1 MVSFEVRRLPKVP
14 AIALLLAAIPAVGF
28 GQLESSADEVL
39 ARLTDSIEETRQ
51 REGIHGAG
59 LIGPMTALAHYYQDR
74 NDPELAIAALQQA
87 RQVVRVNY
95 GLFSLEEAPLLQA
108 WIRAEQER
116 GNPEGAWDV
125 EQRLLNLVRRNLDD
139 VRVVPILRE
148 IGDRRLDILE
158 RYSRGEFPPEIVLGC
173 YYATRGAGE
182 CHAGSRGRAK
192 AALLSEAFSYYAS
205 AVETIV
211 RTEGYSSDEL
221 PEMLMYLA
229 RVSYEHGRQRL
240 GRNSLRY
247 MLAHTV
253 ESSAP
258 VVTQTN
264 ALVQIADWDLQFARD
279 RIAANSA
286 LDVYRQAYARLEK
299 AGVDEASIRSL
310 FSPDVPVVLPA
321 FLPSPLVSTRT
332 PDTIGYVEVAFD
344 VTKYGESD
352 NVDIV
357 SAANATKEAQD
368 RLVHVIKTSRFR
380 PIVTDGRVEE
390 SARVTL
396 RYYLRD

>member
-1 MVSFEVRRLPKVP
+1 SRRRDRGREGHPRARGGSRRRRRAHRGGSAGACRGPLQCRGCAEGRGDVRGGTVCCDLSHGMKITSVALRFGLRELRRDALRAESIVAMTRLAPIVLRLFRPLRRGHGATVAPELQPSQGLDARATPRTAATSASAQNERLRRECYPRYPRNGFTRGTASEGAMVSFEVRRLPKVP

-59 LIGPMTALAHYYQDR
+59 LIGPMAALAHYYQDR

-192 AALLSEAFSYYAS
+192 AAL
-205 AVETIV
+205 
-211 RTEGYSSDEL
+211 
-221 PEMLMYLA
+221 
-229 RVSYEHGRQRL
+229 
-240 GRNSLRY
+240 
-247 MLAHTV
+247 
-253 ESSAP
+253 
-258 VVTQTN
+258 
-264 ALVQIADWDLQFARD
+264 
-279 RIAANSA
+279 
-286 LDVYRQAYARLEK
+286 
-299 AGVDEASIRSL
+299 
-310 FSPDVPVVLPA
+310 
-321 FLPSPLVSTRT
+321 
-332 PDTIGYVEVAFD
+332 
-344 VTKYGESD
+344 
-352 NVDIV
+352 
-357 SAANATKEAQD
+357 
-368 RLVHVIKTSRFR
+368 
-380 PIVTDGRVEE
+380 
-390 SARVTL
+390 
-396 RYYLRD
+396 